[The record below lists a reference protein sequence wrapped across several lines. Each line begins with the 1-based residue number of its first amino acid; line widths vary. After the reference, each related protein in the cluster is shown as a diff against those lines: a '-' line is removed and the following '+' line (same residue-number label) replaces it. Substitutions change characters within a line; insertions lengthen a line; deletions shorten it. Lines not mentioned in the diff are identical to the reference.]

1 MNVSLVKERIE
12 EKESLQEQ
20 NRLSEK
26 EKQIM
31 CVAEKCLS
39 TAKLYSFIKE

>member
-1 MNVSLVKERIE
+1 MNVSLTKEKIE
-12 EKESLQEQ
+12 KKESSKEQ

-31 CVAEKCLS
+31 CVGEKCLN
-39 TAKLYSFIKE
+39 TAKLYFLIKE

>member
-1 MNVSLVKERIE
+1 MNVSLAKERID

-31 CVAEKCLS
+31 CVGEKCLN